1 MKRPSRRTIGY
12 LLLAILYSFI
22 LFCVWVIIADY
33 PISPF
38 NPPPS
43 QTTIPISIG
52 YPPTV
57 GLIHPGY
64 GLEVK
69 FVLEPNGTIGERV
82 NISMDNATADRLS
95 NAFPDLM
102 VVAIGFEETVHSS
115 SNGPGPINGTNYWG
129 TGLQGAVFLGN
140 WVDPTI
146 ANLTLMS
153 EDVFYFP
160 VAGDYSPTI
169 YMHSVTGSDIVYT
182 YSQYKIHVLSASEL
196 YTQKLDRINTV
207 VAIALLSFAF
217 IEGII
222 VVRDLTKSKRKRI
235 RQDTVRIKKTNRS
248 LLLQS

>member
-12 LLLAILYSFI
+12 LLLAILYTFI
-22 LFCVWVIIADY
+22 LFYVSVIIADY

-43 QTTIPISIG
+43 QTIIPISIG

-69 FVLEPNGTIGERV
+69 FVLEANGTIGERV
-82 NISMDNATADRLS
+82 NISMDNATSVRLS

-102 VVAIGFEETVHSS
+102 LVAIGFEETVHAGN
-115 SNGPGPINGTNYWG
+115 NGPVNASTSYWG
-129 TGLQGAVFLGN
+129 TGLQGAVFSGN
-140 WVDPTI
+140 WANPANT
-146 ANLTLMS
+146 NLTLITQ
-153 EDVFYFP
+153 DVFYFP

-169 YMHSVTGSDIVYT
+169 YMHSVTGSDIAYT
-182 YSQYKIHVLSASEL
+182 YSQYKIHVLSESEL
-196 YTQKLDRINTV
+196 YTQRLDRINTV

-217 IEGII
+217 IEG
-222 VVRDLTKSKRKRI
+222 VVVMKDLTKERYRYI
-235 RQDTVRIKKTNRS
+235 PDPD
-248 LLLQS
+248 